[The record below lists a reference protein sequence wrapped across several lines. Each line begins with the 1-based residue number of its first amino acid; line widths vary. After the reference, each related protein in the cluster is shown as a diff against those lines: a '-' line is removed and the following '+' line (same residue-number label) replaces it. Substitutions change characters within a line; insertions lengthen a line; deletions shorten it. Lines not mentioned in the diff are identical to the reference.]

1 MGVSQPPVLWTFVG
15 STPTNCVAIVV
26 NHYNVAGNVITLRH
40 NCIYF
45 GRASNTWTI
54 HSTDLT
60 PIRIGAVV
68 DGQIHCGN
76 HSFAGSCRCI
86 F

>member
-15 STPTNCVAIVV
+15 STPTNFVAIV
-26 NHYNVAGNVITLRH
+26 ASNVITLRH

-60 PIRIGAVV
+60 PIRTGAVV

-86 F
+86 FQ